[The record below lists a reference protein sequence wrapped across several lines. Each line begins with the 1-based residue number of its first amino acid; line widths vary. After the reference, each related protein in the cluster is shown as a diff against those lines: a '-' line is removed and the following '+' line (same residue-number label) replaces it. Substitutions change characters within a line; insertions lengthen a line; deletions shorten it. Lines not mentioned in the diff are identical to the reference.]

1 MTVAVRTLTV
11 WCADWPVVALGWSL
25 KEPVA
30 VVYAN
35 RVVASSPA
43 ARECGVVC
51 GLRRRVAQGR
61 CVELKVC
68 ERDLDSEARTFE
80 PVLGALDDITPDVE
94 VTYPGTCML
103 ATRGPAR
110 YFGGEVALAELVL
123 AKTSAVVDDLLAGG
137 HSKERVGVVHVG
149 IADGPFAAWL
159 AARSAKPIR
168 IIEAGHSAEFL
179 APLPIT
185 VLREATFGL
194 GLADRSGSG
203 SASVPANRTELT
215 DVLERLGLHTLG
227 AFADLQAGD
236 VLARFGNEGIS
247 AHRLARG
254 LDERV
259 PKGRLPTPDWSVAS
273 EIDPPADRIDRVAF
287 CARSLADALQ
297 QRLRSEGLEC
307 VRVAIAAETEHG
319 ESMVRVWCHHGALSA
334 ALIADRLRW
343 QLDGWLSGRSG
354 ASKDRP
360 SGGITRVVLAPQEVV
375 AAGSCQLD
383 FWGNS
388 SANSNDSEIDRRAER
403 VVARL
408 QGQLGTEAVR
418 VPVYH
423 GGRHHHEQLKLVPL
437 ADVELFGRS
446 VPARDAPM
454 RDAPIGGAS
463 ARGALRGGASRGA
476 RADSADGVAPWP
488 GSLPAPSPAQV
499 LSAPCAAEL
508 LDVDGGVVG
517 VSGRGLLL
525 GVPHL
530 LVVNAQALQ
539 VMAWAGPWLL
549 NERWWDDEKCCRQAR
564 MQLLTDDGLARL
576 VVLEAGLWR
585 VVAVWD

>member
-1 MTVAVRTLTV
+1 MTVAVRTLSV
-11 WCADWPVVALGWSL
+11 WCADWPVIALGWSL

-43 ARECGVVC
+43 AREYGVVC

-68 ERDLDSEARTFE
+68 ERDLDREARTFE
-80 PVLGALDDITPDVE
+80 PLLGALDNITPDVE
-94 VTYPGTCML
+94 VAFPGTCMF

-123 AKTSAVVDDLLAGG
+123 TKTTEVVDDLIAGAP
-137 HSKERVGVVHVG
+137 KERVLHVG
-149 IADGPFAAWL
+149 IADGPFAALL

-185 VLREATFGL
+185 VLREVTVGAEL
-194 GLADRSGSG
+194 
-203 SASVPANRTELT
+203 ANRAELT
-215 DVLERLGLHTLG
+215 GVLERLGLHTLG
-227 AFADLQAGD
+227 AFADLQAAD

-259 PKGRLPTPDWSVAS
+259 PKGQPPPPDWSVAS
-273 EIDPPADRIDRVAF
+273 EIDPPANRIEQVAF

-297 QRLRSEGLEC
+297 QRLRNEGVEC
-307 VRVAIAAETEHG
+307 VRVAIEAETEHG
-319 ESMVRVWCHHGALSA
+319 ESMVRVWCHQGVLSA

-343 QLDGWLSGRSG
+343 QLDGWLSGRAAGST
-354 ASKDRP
+354 DRP
-360 SGGITRVVLAPQEVV
+360 SGGITRVVLVPQEVV
-375 AAGSCQLD
+375 AAGGCQLD

-388 SANSNDSEIDRRAER
+388 NADTNSSEIDRRAAR
-403 VVARL
+403 VAARL
-408 QGQLGTEAVR
+408 QGQLGSEAVR

-423 GGRHHHEQLKLVPL
+423 GGRHHHEQLQLVPL

-446 VPARDAPM
+446 LSALDAPTRDALM
-454 RDAPIGGAS
+454 RDAPTRDAPKT
-463 ARGALRGGASRGA
+463 
-476 RADSADGVAPWP
+476 DSGDGIAPWP

-499 LSAPCAAEL
+499 LSSPCAAEL
-508 LDVDGGVVG
+508 FDVDGGVVG

-530 LVVNAQALQ
+530 LVVNAQALE
-539 VMAWAGPWLL
+539 VVAWAGPWLL
-549 NERWWDDEKCCRQAR
+549 NERWWDKEKCCRQAR
-564 MQLLTDDGLARL
+564 LQLLTADDLARL
-576 VVLEAGLWR
+576 VVLEVGLWR